1 MSADLILTITDRS
14 RGGDFSAWFREQGAT
29 LVLTALGR
37 GTATTEVLDC
47 LGLEATEKAVL
58 LCMLPSRKGLLRK
71 AAKDLWLDVPGR
83 GVMMAVP
90 VSSIGGAS
98 AKNYLL
104 QGEAEDR
111 MEKKSRFIATVRP
124 VQTEEEAL
132 AFIEEM
138 KKKYWDARHN
148 CYVYS
153 VGKNREYTRCSDDGE
168 PSGTAGR
175 PMLDVILGED
185 IYNVAAVVTRY
196 FGGILLG
203 TGGLVRAYS
212 RSLQEGLAA
221 STVIEKTYGISM
233 EVVTDYTGIGKIQY
247 IAGEQKLPILDSEYT
262 DRVVLHL
269 LVPADQIAF
278 VEKAITEGTNG
289 RAKMKKEKDLYYSV
303 IDGEVKVF
311 TD

>member
-1 MSADLILTITDRS
+1 MDISTNRIGCVVLEGGTD
-14 RGGDFSAWFREQGAT
+14 E
-29 LVLTALGR
+29 
-37 GTATTEVLDC
+37 
-47 LGLEATEKAVL
+47 
-58 LCMLPSRKGLLRK
+58 
-71 AAKDLWLDVPGR
+71 
-83 GVMMAVP
+83 
-90 VSSIGGAS
+90 II
-98 AKNYLL
+98 
-104 QGEAEDR
+104 
-111 MEKKSRFIATVRP
+111 EKKSRFIAQVFP
-124 VQTEEEAL
+124 VQTEQEAMQI
-132 AFIEEM
+132 IEQT

-269 LVPADQIAF
+269 LVPVDQIAF

>member
-1 MSADLILTITDRS
+1 MSEQTETNCRILLS
-14 RGGDFSAWFREQGAT
+14 GGSGQIE
-29 LVLTALGR
+29 
-37 GTATTEVLDC
+37 
-47 LGLEATEKAVL
+47 
-58 LCMLPSRKGLLRK
+58 
-71 AAKDLWLDVPGR
+71 
-83 GVMMAVP
+83 
-90 VSSIGGAS
+90 
-98 AKNYLL
+98 
-104 QGEAEDR
+104 
-111 MEKKSRFIATVRP
+111 EKKSVFIANIARADS
-124 VQTEEEAL
+124 EEEAT
-132 AFIEEM
+132 AFIETM

-212 RSLQEGLAA
+212 KSLQEGLAA

>member
-1 MSADLILTITDRS
+1 MLEKYKTVYE
-14 RGGDFSAWFREQGAT
+14 GGE
-29 LVLTALGR
+29 
-37 GTATTEVLDC
+37 
-47 LGLEATEKAVL
+47 
-58 LCMLPSRKGLLRK
+58 
-71 AAKDLWLDVPGR
+71 
-83 GVMMAVP
+83 
-90 VSSIGGAS
+90 
-98 AKNYLL
+98 
-104 QGEAEDR
+104 GEIV
-111 MEKKSRFIATVRP
+111 EKKSRFIATVRP

-221 STVIEKTYGISM
+221 IRI
-233 EVVTDYTGIGKIQY
+233 IGK
-247 IAGEQKLPILDSEYT
+247 
-262 DRVVLHL
+262 L
-269 LVPADQIAF
+269 LVKTNMVEELFHNTLHGKEITTAIA
-278 VEKAITEGTNG
+278 AQNQ
-289 RAKMKKEKDLYYSV
+289 LYALLRKLGQRQSLRQV
-303 IDGEVKVF
+303 GVRQLV
-311 TD
+311 